1 MYQYP
6 SSHQQGFGQAYSG
19 PPPAKKPKSNPVITY
34 YPPPPGYQG
43 PAQPQPQPSYPWL
56 QPQPQTQPQ
65 PPHPWLQPQPQPQPQ
80 PKPPHPW
87 LQPQSHESG
96 GWAQSGYQSY
106 PQHAYATPQGYQQP
120 QLSHQQLQAY
130 FQNGLPSGHGYYP
143 YSPAYL
149 LPSNSWENGICA
161 PQNAPAQQWQA
172 PPPPPPPGMTGN
184 EARYSQAS
192 LPHATKVSI
201 SLKDGDSSL
210 MPPPHPS
217 TSGPDETDEDF
228 DYNHFA
234 RHPEDVDP
242 NFSLGWL
249 YWQAPLPTRVPLPA
263 TFDEAELLA
272 EASIKPESHIKSETY
287 DEYTISDYYKN
298 ARDPESRPNMLETS
312 ARDNDSL
319 HKTFLAVCT
328 EMLSKVELMERY
340 RDRPDRVERER
351 SADAMELDG
360 LTEASTSIKRE
371 ESADDG
377 DILSN
382 LEQAL
387 HAADGSHNRQAT
399 IGSARSG
406 AASMSVTA
414 GDRNTRPKT
423 PASIRGH
430 AQEDV
435 LAALGVTG
443 SPKTVFPTPGPAR
456 ASAPAHTSHQNG
468 STAATQG
475 PGSHAADR
483 WYMRP
488 PHSPPSQ
495 TQRLPGLAY
504 DRRRSG
510 HSSERPGSSSS
521 QHTSAGSDFQTEIA
535 DPDATPRP
543 RSSRTNGR
551 KRSHSETEN
560 DGSDTRRWRDND
572 EDKTPRQR
580 RKNPRMDAAYE

>member
-19 PPPAKKPKSNPVITY
+19 PPPAKKPKGNPIITY

-43 PAQPQPQPSYPWL
+43 PAQPQPH
-56 QPQPQTQPQ
+56 T
-65 PPHPWLQPQPQPQPQ
+65 PHPWS
-80 PKPPHPW
+80 
-87 LQPQSHESG
+87 QPQSHESG
-96 GWAQSGYQSY
+96 GWAQPGYQSY
-106 PQHAYATPQGYQQP
+106 PQHAHATPQAYQQP
-120 QLSHQQLQAY
+120 QWSQQQLQAY
-130 FQNGLPSGHGYYP
+130 FQNGLPSGHGYYLH
-143 YSPAYL
+143 SPAYL
-149 LPSNSWENGICA
+149 LPLNSWENGICA
-161 PQNAPAQQWQA
+161 PHNAPPQQWQA
-172 PPPPPPPGMTGN
+172 PPLPPPPGTTGN
-184 EARYSQAS
+184 ESRYGQAS

-201 SLKDGDSSL
+201 SPKDGDAGM
-210 MPPPHPS
+210 MPPPPPS
-217 TSGPDETDEDF
+217 TTGPDDPDEDF

-242 NFSLGWL
+242 NLSLGWL

-272 EASIKPESHIKSETY
+272 EASIKPESHIKLETH
-287 DEYTISDYYKN
+287 DEYTTSDYYTN
-298 ARDPESRPNMLETS
+298 ARDPESRPNMLKTS

-319 HKTFLAVCT
+319 HKTFPAVCT
-328 EMLSKVELMERY
+328 EMLSKADLMERY
-340 RDRPDRVERER
+340 RNRPDRVERER

-360 LTEASTSIKRE
+360 HNSASTSIERE
-371 ESADDG
+371 ESGDDG

-387 HAADGSHNRQAT
+387 HAADGSHDRQAT
-399 IGSARSG
+399 VGNVRSG
-406 AASMSVTA
+406 ADSMSVTA
-414 GDRNTRPKT
+414 GERSIRPKKT

-430 AQEDV
+430 EQEV
-435 LAALGVTG
+435 ILAALGLTG

-456 ASAPAHTSHQNG
+456 ATAAAQSSHQNG

-475 PGSHAADR
+475 PGSRAADR

-495 TQRLPGLAY
+495 SQHLPGLAF

-510 HSSERPGSSSS
+510 HSSERPRSSSS
-521 QHTSAGSDFQTEIA
+521 QHTSAGSDFQTDIA

-551 KRSHSETEN
+551 KRSYGETEN
-560 DGSDTRRWRDND
+560 DGSDTRRWRDHD

>member
-43 PAQPQPQPSYPWL
+43 PAQPQPQTSY
-56 QPQPQTQPQ
+56 
-65 PPHPWLQPQPQPQPQ
+65 PWLQPQPQPQPQ
-80 PKPPHPW
+80 PPYPWLQPQLQTQPKPPHPW
-87 LQPQSHESG
+87 LQPQPHESG
-96 GWAQSGYQSY
+96 GWAQPGHQSY
-106 PQHAYATPQGYQQP
+106 PQHAYTTPQAHQQP
-120 QLSHQQLQAY
+120 QWSHQQLQAY
-130 FQNGLPSGHGYYP
+130 VQNGLPSGHGYYP
-143 YSPAYL
+143 YSPAYPL
-149 LPSNSWENGICA
+149 LSDSWENPTCVLQSA
-161 PQNAPAQQWQA
+161 PPQQWKA
-172 PPPPPPPGMTGN
+172 PLPPPPPAMTGN
-184 EARYSQAS
+184 ESRYSQAP
-192 LPHATKVSI
+192 LPHATKVYI
-201 SLKDGDSSL
+201 GLKDWNAGM

-217 TSGPDETDEDF
+217 TSGPDDPDEDF

-272 EASIKPESHIKSETY
+272 EASIKAESHINPETY
-287 DEYTISDYYKN
+287 DEYSISDYCTKS
-298 ARDPESRPNMLETS
+298 RDLESRPNMLETS

-319 HKTFLAVCT
+319 HKIFPAVCA
-328 EMLSKVELMERY
+328 EMLSKGELMERY
-340 RDRPDRVERER
+340 RERPDRVERER
-351 SADAMELDG
+351 SADAMEIDG
-360 LTEASTSIKRE
+360 HNSASTSIKRE
-371 ESADDG
+371 DSADEG

-387 HAADGSHNRQAT
+387 HAADGSHDRQAT
-399 IGSARSG
+399 VGSAHSG

-414 GDRNTRPKT
+414 GNRSTRPK
-423 PASIRGH
+423 PLASIRDH
-430 AQEDV
+430 AQDQV

-443 SPKTVFPTPGPAR
+443 LPKTVFPNPGPALGKAFTPSSR
-456 ASAPAHTSHQNG
+456 EDG
-468 STAATQG
+468 STAAIHR
-475 PGSHAADR
+475 PGSGATDC
-483 WYMRP
+483 WFLRP
-488 PHSPPSQ
+488 PPSSPPH
-495 TQRLPGLAY
+495 TRRLPGLEY
-504 DRRRSG
+504 DRRRNG
-510 HSSERPGSSSS
+510 HSSERPRSSSS

-551 KRSHSETEN
+551 KRSHGETEN

-580 RKNPRMDAAYE
+580 SKHPRMDAAYE